1 MSVSI
6 EKSSANGSKAWPPGT
21 VIGVSLSLLLF
32 AALVWTMFWLTA
44 FSRPELLADGKTP
57 EQRLRE
63 LQAQDRM
70 TLSNYGWVDRPNG
83 IVRIPIDR
91 AMLLVVEDWNYE
103 EQAKLSPTPLKVS
116 QP

>member
-1 MSVSI
+1 MSMSVDSTG
-6 EKSSANGSKAWPPGT
+6 ANGSKVWPSGT

-32 AALVWTMFWLTA
+32 AALVGMLFWFTA
-44 FSRPELLADGKTP
+44 LNRSELPAEGKTP
-57 EQRLRE
+57 EQILQE

-70 TLSNYGWVDRPNG
+70 TLSNYGWIDRTKG

-91 AMLLVVEDWNYE
+91 AMTLLVEARNAD
-103 EQAKLSPTPLKVS
+103 EQPQSAPIPRKVP

>member
-1 MSVSI
+1 MSLSVDSTG
-6 EKSSANGSKAWPPGT
+6 ANGSKAWPPGT

-32 AALVWTMFWLTA
+32 AALVGTLLWFTA
-44 FSRPELLADGKTP
+44 LNRRELPVEGKTP
-57 EQRLRE
+57 EQKLQE

-70 TLSNYGWVDRPNG
+70 TLSNYGWVDRPKG

-91 AMLLVVEDWNYE
+91 AMSLLVEDRNSE
-103 EQAKLSPTPLKVS
+103 EQAKLPPIPMKVF